1 MPVPIPSEACVRAE
15 SGRVKS
21 ASAGRK
27 KTGPNFMGPV
37 RYSGTDDLS
46 YGRRPCPAL
55 SGRCDGD
62 AGLAGV
68 AGVAG
73 VAWVA
78 GAGPA
83 ACGVAVGGRVA
94 RVTAQP
100 RGTGRPAAPHA
111 SAGAVGARDARFV

>member
-62 AGLAGV
+62 AGVAGV

-73 VAWVA
+73 LAGVA
-78 GAGPA
+78 GAPSGF
-83 ACGVAVGGRVA
+83 GTEGGEGSGGWGGRA
-94 RVTAQP
+94 
-100 RGTGRPAAPHA
+100 GRDGA
-111 SAGAVGARDARFV
+111 SISLDLT

>member
-62 AGLAGV
+62 AGVAGV

-73 VAWVA
+73 LAGVA
-78 GAGPA
+78 GPPSGFGTAGGAPGA
-83 ACGVAVGGRVA
+83 PGAGGAGGPGRGV
-94 RVTAQP
+94 QP
-100 RGTGRPAAPHA
+100 PPSPRPLP
-111 SAGAVGARDARFV
+111 